1 MKTSGG
7 IAGYFQHIHDTLNL
21 SHMVEI
27 QDVRSEKRTSTEGFV
42 RGDVRFKDGSQLHFR
57 ELITTEPSVQRI
69 SYTYHY
75 MRADGTMV
83 FRYDD
88 TDHFPNLPT
97 APHHKHIGEQAVIAA
112 DAPDLAVIAADAPDL
127 AVVLA
132 EIETMLR
139 VK

>member
-1 MKTSGG
+1 MKMPGG
-7 IAGYFQHIHDTLNL
+7 IAGYFQRIHDTLNL
-21 SHMVEI
+21 SRVVEI

-57 ELITTEPSVQRI
+57 ELVTTEPSVQRV

-97 APHHKHIGEQAVIAA
+97 APHHKHIGGNDVIAA
-112 DAPDLAVIAADAPDL
+112 NAPDL
-127 AVVLA
+127 AVVLT
-132 EIETMLR
+132 EIETMIG